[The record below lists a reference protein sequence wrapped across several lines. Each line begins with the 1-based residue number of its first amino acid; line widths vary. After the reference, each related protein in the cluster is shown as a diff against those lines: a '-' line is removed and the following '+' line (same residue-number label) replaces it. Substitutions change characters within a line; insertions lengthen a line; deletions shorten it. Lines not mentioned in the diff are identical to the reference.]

1 MRCRHGNLVKLNKL
15 SKIYSKFLRSEY
27 RILKIIKEN
36 NTKINRMKKY
46 NTKQDCLIAIEA
58 LEMAG
63 VKPFPWM
70 LEQLKAFEALE
81 KKMASV
87 DNSDTP
93 IWDTLQANYPYGIM
107 PKEKKECV
115 ENTVKRKQTSL
126 LIHIKNTSVN
136 KMFTIISN

>member
-15 SKIYSKFLRSEY
+15 SKINSKFLRSEY

-81 KKMASV
+81 KKMA
-87 DNSDTP
+87 
-93 IWDTLQANYPYGIM
+93 
-107 PKEKKECV
+107 
-115 ENTVKRKQTSL
+115 
-126 LIHIKNTSVN
+126 
-136 KMFTIISN
+136 